1 MHFKIYR
8 ATASNAMQGIARR
21 KPSVHLSVKRVDC
34 DKTKGSSADIHIPHK
49 RSFIQ
54 VFWQEEWLVGG
65 NPYYLKF

>member
-54 VFWQEEWLVGG
+54 VF
-65 NPYYLKF
+65 